1 MWWHTLKTLIRL
13 RWGGWGD
20 RERSG
25 VKASSYLTLSTHNLY
40 PHSPFSS
47 GSTEVRIQKYPRHL
61 NTLSIRQT
69 VWAPVLS
76 FLLGWRTCP
85 YALWIPWF
93 FSSRILLYVG
103 LSSPLNESLSS
114 PSEYF
119 GSSSAHSHLLLAFFP
134 SLSNCLY
141 VLSPFPALY
150 SYYTGL
156 QPRICPCHVTQ
167 WFLLCVIPH
176 DFKWRGHLETIQFSH
191 LLHLLAA
198 FDQLA
203 TPYFLTHFCPWSPWY
218 CSFPILWIFW
228 QCLYSSLHL
237 TFSEV
242 AQTFLFSS

>member
-76 FLLGWRTCP
+76 FLLGRRTCP

-93 FSSRILLYVG
+93 FFLKNLTVCRTLLPSQWIPVITIWVFWFFLCPQPPPACFLPFTVKLSVCFVSISCFVFIL
-103 LSSPLNESLSS
+103 
-114 PSEYF
+114 
-119 GSSSAHSHLLLAFFP
+119 H
-134 SLSNCLY
+134 
-141 VLSPFPALY
+141 
-150 SYYTGL
+150 
-156 QPRICPCHVTQ
+156 
-167 WFLLCVIPH
+167 W
-176 DFKWRGHLETIQFSH
+176 
-191 LLHLLAA
+191 
-198 FDQLA
+198 
-203 TPYFLTHFCPWSPWY
+203 TPT
-218 CSFPILWIFW
+218 
-228 QCLYSSLHL
+228 
-237 TFSEV
+237 
-242 AQTFLFSS
+242 